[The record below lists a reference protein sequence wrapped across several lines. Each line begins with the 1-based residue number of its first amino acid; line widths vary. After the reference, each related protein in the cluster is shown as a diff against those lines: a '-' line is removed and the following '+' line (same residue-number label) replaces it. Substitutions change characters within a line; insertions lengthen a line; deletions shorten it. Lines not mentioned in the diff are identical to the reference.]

1 MNYVNYFAL
10 FGYSS
15 LFIGNGL
22 NLVNNPK
29 ESLSLIILLI
39 GLAAF
44 IIYYYKT
51 IYLNQDYTTDKTQLF
66 TNKSAHTFYILFIL
80 WTFFIL
86 NQFHPIFAI
95 ALLGHSLFIYDLYT
109 NTNQLYGSQL
119 FGSQLF
125 GSQLYGSQL
134 FGSQLF
140 GSLLLA
146 IFFGLSVANTTHL
159 IDTTSKIILFGQLLL
174 FVFFT
179 IETYMLS

>member
-51 IYLNQDYTTDKTQLF
+51 IYSNQDYTTNKTQLF
-66 TNKSAHTFYILFIL
+66 TNKVAHTFYILFIL

-119 FGSQLF
+119 FGS
-125 GSQLYGSQL
+125 
-134 FGSQLF
+134 
-140 GSLLLA
+140 LLLA

>member
-51 IYLNQDYTTDKTQLF
+51 IYSNQDYTTNKTQLF
-66 TNKSAHTFYILFIL
+66 TNKVAHTFYILFIL

-125 GSQLYGSQL
+125 GSQL
-134 FGSQLF
+134 F

-146 IFFGLSVANTTHL
+146 IFFGLSVANTKHL
-159 IDTTSKIILFGQLLL
+159 IDTTSKLVLFGQLLL

>member
-51 IYLNQDYTTDKTQLF
+51 IYSNQDYTTDKTQLF

-119 FGSQLF
+119 FGSQLY
-125 GSQLYGSQL
+125 GSQLY
-134 FGSQLF
+134 